1 MNLQTIVNAEPLEHK
16 ISYRHK
22 ILFTGSCFASEI
34 GTLMKKMR
42 YRAEVNPFGLM
53 YNPASVALTLQRL
66 ENGTL
71 FTEEDLF
78 CQDGIFK
85 SIFLSS
91 EYAAHSAGEFLRT
104 NNERLSV
111 ASSHFRESGWIIVTF
126 GTSWIFTV
134 KDSGNVAANCHKLPS
149 SDFFRS
155 RLTIDQ
161 IFDIISPF
169 LERSKDKKWLF
180 TVSPVRHWKDGAH
193 QNQLSKA
200 TLLLA
205 VERLVEKHPNAF
217 YFPAYEIMMDQLRDY
232 RFYAEDMIHPS
243 GSAIG
248 YIWERFRELCLEPS
262 EEPLM
267 KIVNKLNS
275 MEDHRPLFPFS
286 KEYKRFENEKE
297 SLKTKVE
304 AELRKLFNNYNL

>member
-1 MNLQTIVNAEPLEHK
+1 MNLQTIVNAEPFGHK

-22 ILFTGSCFASEI
+22 ILFIGSCFASEM
-34 GTLMKKMR
+34 GSMMSKMR
-42 YRAEVNPFGLM
+42 YRAEVNPFGPVF
-53 YNPASVALTLQRL
+53 NPLSVALALERL
-66 ENGTL
+66 ENCTM

-78 CQDGIFK
+78 CQEDIFK
-85 SIFLSS
+85 SIYLSS
-91 EYAAHSAGEFLRT
+91 EFATPTSGEFLIK

-111 ASSHFRESGWIIVTF
+111 ASSHFRESEWIIVTF
-126 GTSWIFTV
+126 GTSWIYTQ
-134 KDSGNVAANCHKLPS
+134 KSSGKVAANCHKLPS

-161 IFDIISPF
+161 IFETISPF
-169 LERSKDKKWLF
+169 LDRSKDKKWLF

-205 VERLVEKHPNAF
+205 VERLVEKHTNAF
-217 YFPAYEIMMDQLRDY
+217 YFPAYEIMIDQLRDY
-232 RFYAEDMIHPS
+232 RFYADDMTHPS
-243 GSAIG
+243 GTAIR

-286 KEYKRFENEKE
+286 KEYKRFENEMK
-297 SLKTKVE
+297 SLKTTVE
-304 AELRKLFNNYNL
+304 AQLRNLFNYHNL